1 MKRTLIAI
9 LILAASC
16 SKQSVIEPVKTT
28 VAGRCS
34 PSCSLGLTVDNS
46 FNTTLAFTANTNL
59 KTFQTVVKNNTGTS
73 KLISNVVVN
82 LSVVGASIDSLK
94 NLYIADVNGNRIS
107 NIISVPVQGNN
118 SLTVSTSSIPAY
130 GTKVL
135 QGWVTYGKVGAIVNV
150 SVSIN
155 SGCNSAASV
164 LLTKWTED

>member
-1 MKRTLIAI
+1 MKKTLIAI

-46 FNTTLAFTANTNL
+46 FDLSTAFTSNTIL
-59 KTFQTVVKNNTGTS
+59 KTAQTIVKNNTNLPKPITS
-73 KLISNVVVN
+73 ATVN
-82 LSVVGASIDSLK
+82 LSVVGLSIDSVK
-94 NLYIADVNGNRIS
+94 NMYIAVNGVRVS
-107 NIISVPVQGNN
+107 NIVATPMIGNN
-118 SLTVSTSSIPAY
+118 SLNITTSAIPAG

-135 QGWVTYGKVGAIVNV
+135 QLFANYGKVWGTITAVI
-150 SVSIN
+150 SIN
-155 SGCNSAASV
+155 GGCNSATST